1 MSKFNGVQKLRNE
14 CENWIDNLWCTS
26 IGEYVSR
33 LVAYIVKLE
42 KEIASMDA
50 QLRRKNRE
58 IAKQKLD
65 SERLNGI
72 IDGQRQ
78 IIRYLR
84 GEP

>member
-14 CENWIDNLWCTS
+14 CENWIDNLWCKS

-50 QLRRKNRE
+50 QIRRKNRE